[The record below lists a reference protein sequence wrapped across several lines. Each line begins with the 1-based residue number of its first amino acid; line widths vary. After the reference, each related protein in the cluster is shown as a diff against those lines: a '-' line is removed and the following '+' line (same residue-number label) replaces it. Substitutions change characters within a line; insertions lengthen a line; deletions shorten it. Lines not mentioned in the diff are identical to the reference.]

1 MLIGVPAEIKNR
13 EYRVGM
19 TPESVH
25 HAVAHGHQALVQSGA
40 GGGIGAGDEQ
50 YRQAGARVAK
60 TAREIFRRADL
71 IVKVK
76 EPLAAER
83 KMLRAGQILFTY
95 LHLAAD
101 KTLAREVAASRAV
114 AFAYETVTDN
124 AGRLPLL
131 APMSKV
137 AGRIAAQVA
146 AACMLKNLGGCGKLI
161 GGVPGVEAAKVVVVG
176 GGVVG
181 RNAARIAVG
190 MGANVFILE
199 KRAEV
204 MDAIEVEF
212 DGRARAVFS
221 NFANLSRHISEAD
234 AVIGAALVAGA
245 AAPKLVTEE
254 MVKSMRPGS
263 VVVDVAID
271 QGGCVATA
279 KPTTHDNPTYVRH
292 GVVHY
297 CVTNMP
303 GAAPRTST
311 YALNNVTLPFIL
323 ELADKGWKRAANE
336 NPHLRAGLS
345 AANGQLLCAESAKS
359 LGMKRGDIQSALA

>member
-19 TPESVH
+19 TPEAVH
-25 HAVAHGHQALVQSGA
+25 QAVARGHQVLVQAAAGA
-40 GGGIGAGDEQ
+40 GIAADDRQ
-50 YRQAGARVAK
+50 YRDAGARVAK
-60 TAREIFRRADL
+60 SPADIFRRADM

-76 EPLAAER
+76 EPLAPER
-83 KMLRAGQILFTY
+83 KMLRPGQLLFTY

-101 KTLAREVAASRAV
+101 PALTRELVASRAV
-114 AFAYETVTDN
+114 AVAYETVADH

-137 AGRIAAQVA
+137 AGRLAAQVA
-146 AACMLKNLGGCGKLI
+146 AACLLKNLGGVGKLI
-161 GGVPGVEAAKVVVVG
+161 GGVPGVEPAKVVVVG

-181 RNAARIAVG
+181 RSAARIAAG
-190 MGANVFILE
+190 MGAEVFILE
-199 KRAEV
+199 KRADV
-204 MDAIEVEF
+204 LDAIEVEF
-212 DGRARAVFS
+212 NGRVRAVYS
-221 NFANLSRHISEAD
+221 NAATLSRHVAAAD

-245 AAPKLVTEE
+245 AAPKLVTED
-254 MVKSMRPGS
+254 MIKSMRPGS

-279 KPTTHDNPTYVRH
+279 KPTTHDNPTYVKH

-323 ELADKGWKRAANE
+323 ELADKGWKQALRD
-336 NPHLRAGLS
+336 NPQLRAGLS
-345 AANGQLLCAESAKS
+345 AANGQLLCPEAAKS
-359 LGMKRGDIQSALA
+359 LRMKLGNAEAALA

>member
-25 HAVAHGHQALVQSGA
+25 QAVARGHQALVQSGA
-40 GGGIGAGDEQ
+40 GAGIGADDNQ
-50 YRQAGARVAK
+50 YRRAGAKIAP
-60 TAREIFRRADL
+60 TAREIFRRADM

-76 EPLAAER
+76 EPLAPER
-83 KMLRAGQILFTY
+83 KMLRPGQVLFTY

-101 KTLAREVAASRAV
+101 RTLTRELVASGAV
-114 AFAYETVTDN
+114 AVAYETVADS

-137 AGRIAAQVA
+137 AGRLAAQVA
-146 AACMLKNLGGCGKLI
+146 AACLLKNLGGVGKLI
-161 GGVPGVEAAKVVVVG
+161 GGVPGVEPAKVVIVG

-190 MGANVFILE
+190 MGAEVFILE
-199 KRAEV
+199 KRPDV
-204 MDAIEVEF
+204 MDSIEVEF
-212 DGRARAVFS
+212 DGRVRAVFS
-221 NFANLSRHISEAD
+221 NTANLSRHVADAD

-245 AAPKLVTEE
+245 AAPKLVSED
-254 MVKSMRPGS
+254 MIKSMRPGS

-279 KPTTHDNPTYVRH
+279 RPTTHDKPTYVKH

-303 GAAPRTST
+303 GAAPRTSA
-311 YALNNVTLPFIL
+311 YALNNSTLPFIL
-323 ELADKGWKRAANE
+323 ELADKGWKRALRE
-336 NPHLRAGLS
+336 NPQLRAGLS

-359 LGMKRGDIQSALA
+359 LKMKRGDAEAALN

>member
-1 MLIGVPAEIKNR
+1 MLIGIPAEIKNR

-25 HAVAHGHQALVQSGA
+25 QAVAHGHQLLVQSGA
-40 GGGIGAGDEQ
+40 GNGVGAGDDQ
-50 YRQAGARVAK
+50 YRQAGAQIAK
-60 TAREIFRRADL
+60 TARDVFRRAEM

-76 EPLAAER
+76 EPLAPER
-83 KMLRAGQILFTY
+83 KMLRPGQLLFTY

-101 KTLAREVAASRAV
+101 KTLTRELVASGAV
-114 AFAYETVTDN
+114 AVAYETVADS

-137 AGRIAAQVA
+137 AGRLAAQVA
-146 AACMLKNLGGCGKLI
+146 AVCLLKNLGGIGKLI
-161 GGVPGVEAAKVVVVG
+161 GGVPGVEPAKVVIIG

-181 RNAARIAVG
+181 RNSARIAVG
-190 MGANVFILE
+190 MGADVFILE
-199 KRAEV
+199 KRADV
-204 MDAIEVEF
+204 MDAIEAEF
-212 DGRARAVFS
+212 DGRARCVFS
-221 NFANLSRHISEAD
+221 NASNLSRHVSEAD

-245 AAPKLVTEE
+245 AAPKLVTEA

-279 KPTTHDNPTYVRH
+279 KPTTHDKPTYIKH

-303 GAAPRTST
+303 GAAPRTSA
-311 YALNNVTLPFIL
+311 YALNNATLPFIL
-323 ELADKGWKRAANE
+323 ELADKGWKRALRE
-336 NPHLRAGLS
+336 NPQLCAGLS
-345 AANGQLLCAESAKS
+345 AANGKLLCAESAKS
-359 LGMKRGDIQSALA
+359 LGMKRASAEAALA

>member
-13 EYRVGM
+13 EYRVGL

-25 HAVAHGHQALVQSGA
+25 QAAARGHRALVQSGA
-40 GGGIGAGDEQ
+40 GAGIGADDGQ
-50 YRQAGARVAK
+50 YRRAGARIAK
-60 TAREIFRRADL
+60 SAAEVFGRADL

-83 KMLRAGQILFTY
+83 KMLRPGQILFTY

-101 KTLAREVAASRAV
+101 KTLTRELVASRAV
-114 AFAYETVTDN
+114 AVAYETVTDA

-146 AACMLKNLGGCGKLI
+146 ADCLLKNRGGAGKLI
-161 GGVPGVEAAKVVVVG
+161 GGVPGVEPARVVVVG

-181 RNAARIAVG
+181 RNAARIAAG
-190 MGANVFILE
+190 MGADVFILE
-199 KRAEV
+199 KRADV
-204 MDAIEVEF
+204 MDAIEAEF
-212 DGRARAVFS
+212 NGRVRAVFS
-221 NFANLSRHISEAD
+221 NTANLSRHVAAAD

-245 AAPKLVTEE
+245 AAPKLVTED
-254 MVKSMRPGS
+254 MIKSMRPGS
-263 VVVDVAID
+263 VAVDVAID
-271 QGGCVATA
+271 QGGCIATA
-279 KPTTHDNPTYVRH
+279 RPTTHDQPTYVRH

-303 GAAPRTST
+303 GAAPRTSA
-311 YALNNVTLPFIL
+311 YALNNVTLPFVL
-323 ELADKGWKRAANE
+323 ELADKGWKRALRE

-345 AANGQLLCAESAKS
+345 AANGELLCAESAKS
-359 LGMKRGDIQSALA
+359 LKLKCGDAAAALA

>member
-19 TPESVH
+19 TPEAVH
-25 HAVAHGHQALVQSGA
+25 HAAAHGHRALVQSGA
-40 GGGIGAGDEQ
+40 GGGIGASDAEYQ
-50 YRQAGARVAK
+50 RAGAAI
-60 TAREIFRRADL
+60 ARSAAEVFRRAEM

-76 EPLAAER
+76 EPLAPER
-83 KMLRAGQILFTY
+83 KMLRAGQVLFTY

-101 KTLAREVAASRAV
+101 RALTRELVKSGAAC
-114 AFAYETVTDN
+114 FAYETVADD

-137 AGRIAAQVA
+137 AGRLAAQVA
-146 AACMLKNLGGCGKLI
+146 ANCLLKNAGGVGKLI

-181 RNAARIAVG
+181 RSAARIAAG

-204 MDAIEVEF
+204 MDAIESEF
-212 DGRARAVFS
+212 GGRVRTAFS
-221 NFANLSRHISEAD
+221 NFANLSRHVREAD
-234 AVIGAALVAGA
+234 AVVGAALVAGA
-245 AAPKLVTEE
+245 AAPKLVSEA
-254 MVKSMRPGS
+254 MVKTMRAGS
-263 VVVDVAID
+263 VIVDVAID

-279 KPTTHDNPTYVRH
+279 RPTTHDRPTYVKH

-311 YALNNVTLPFIL
+311 YALNNATLPFVL
-323 ELADKGWKRAANE
+323 ELADKGWKRAARE
-336 NPHLRAGLS
+336 NPQLRAGFS
-345 AANGQLLCAESAKS
+345 AANGELLCAESAKS
-359 LGMKRGDIQSALA
+359 LGMKLGDAEGALE

>member
-19 TPESVH
+19 TPEAVH
-25 HAVAHGHQALVQSGA
+25 HAVAHGHQLLVQSGA
-40 GGGIGAGDEQ
+40 GGGIGAGDDQ
-50 YRQAGARVAK
+50 YRQAGAQVAK
-60 TAREIFRRADL
+60 AARDIFRRAGM

-76 EPLAAER
+76 EPLAPER
-83 KMLRAGQILFTY
+83 RMLRPGQVLFTY

-101 KTLAREVAASRAV
+101 KALTRELVASRA
-114 AFAYETVTDN
+114 AAIAYETVADA

-137 AGRIAAQVA
+137 AGRLAAQVA
-146 AACMLKNLGGCGKLI
+146 AACLLKNAGGIGKLI
-161 GGVPGVEAAKVVVVG
+161 GGVPGVDAARVAVVG

-181 RNAARIAVG
+181 RSAARIAAG

-199 KRAEV
+199 KRADV
-204 MDAIEVEF
+204 MDAIEAEF
-212 DGRARAVFS
+212 NGRVRTIFS
-221 NFANLSRHISEAD
+221 NFANLSAQVREAD

-263 VVVDVAID
+263 VIVDVAID

-311 YALNNVTLPFIL
+311 YALNNVTLPFVL
-323 ELADKGWKRAANE
+323 ELADKGWKRAVRE
-336 NPHLRAGLS
+336 NPQLRAGLS
-345 AANGQLLCAESAKS
+345 AADGELLCAESARS
-359 LGMKRGDIQSALA
+359 LGMKCGDAAAALA